1 MKEANQGASSSTME
15 DGFPGEG
22 PKITFASANV
32 RGSVS
37 DNKFFES
44 AKLMADDKIDVVA
57 LQELN
62 VHRQNLQ
69 TVEAHKRT
77 AQTLGYKLFLATTTE
92 QKQTGGTAILV
103 SQKLLSEGCT
113 VSTVI
118 RHPDGNSIRWETSTV

>member
-1 MKEANQGASSSTME
+1 
-15 DGFPGEG
+15 
-22 PKITFASANV
+22 
-32 RGSVS
+32 
-37 DNKFFES
+37 
-44 AKLMADDKIDVVA
+44 MADDKIDVVA

-62 VHRQNLQ
+62 VHRQNIQ

-103 SQKLLSEGCT
+103 SQKLMSEGCT

-118 RHPDGNSIRWETSTV
+118 RHPEGNSIRVRLNHPTIGMLHLWSVYAPADGTKRRDFFLKIAAH